1 MQHIVRVL
9 GVSIKA
15 GYQCS
20 AAFCKSDLLLQSVEH
35 VTSVLPWLLRP
46 LTQSVERESLLLHL
60 RFTLQPFFLPQPTI
74 TVRIMQE

>member
-20 AAFCKSDLLLQSVEH
+20 AAFCKSDLSLQSVEH
-35 VTSVLPWLLRP
+35 VTSALPWLLRP
-46 LTQSVERESLLLHL
+46 LTQSVEPESLLLHL